1 MVGPELITYHHRSER
16 LGFEK
21 GKLATNARPRG
32 KAPRMVGIGMS
43 VRNCLAAADIEW
55 TYYWK
60 TQRCKLVKWCQSSNW
75 NQPMGCINISNGL
88 KIWMIG
94 LFNPFSTPMNPNESF
109 GLCEI
114 WHGYG
119 YFNQCWRR
127 SPLVRIGLGWS
138 SMDHQIHHP
147 YLDRLC
153 AASQEL
159 ERKLLSP
166 IILHSL
172 QCFIVLRNLI
182 QIPLLRYEQRKVP
195 AEVLRVG
202 VQGTRDDVDPQGSTS
217 KMAITSRGDNRSLV
231 DTYLNLTASKPAA
244 LTTRNNLK
252 QMDEKWAWCW
262 LKHMIH
268 DCN

>member
-1 MVGPELITYHHRSER
+1 MGPELITYHHRSKK

-32 KAPRMVGIGMS
+32 KAPGMVGIGMS
-43 VRNCLAAADIEW
+43 VRNCLATAHIAEW

-109 GLCEI
+109 GFAVC
-114 WHGYG
+114 
-119 YFNQCWRR
+119 YFDMAISMLALLASGENR
-127 SPLVRIGLGWS
+127 SGLKLNGS
-138 SMDHQIHHP
+138 PNSPPQ
-147 YLDRLC
+147 YLDWGRE
-153 AASQEL
+153 EL

-172 QCFIVLRNLI
+172 QCFMVLRNLK
-182 QIPLLRYEQRKVP
+182 QI
-195 AEVLRVG
+195 
-202 VQGTRDDVDPQGSTS
+202 
-217 KMAITSRGDNRSLV
+217 
-231 DTYLNLTASKPAA
+231 
-244 LTTRNNLK
+244 
-252 QMDEKWAWCW
+252 C
-262 LKHMIH
+262 
-268 DCN
+268 

>member
-1 MVGPELITYHHRSER
+1 MLAPLASGENRS
-16 LGFEK
+16 
-21 GKLATNARPRG
+21 
-32 KAPRMVGIGMS
+32 
-43 VRNCLAAADIEW
+43 
-55 TYYWK
+55 
-60 TQRCKLVKWCQSSNW
+60 
-75 NQPMGCINISNGL
+75 GL
-88 KIWMIG
+88 KLNG
-94 LFNPFSTPMNPNESF
+94 SPN
-109 GLCEI
+109 
-114 WHGYG
+114 
-119 YFNQCWRR
+119 
-127 SPLVRIGLGWS
+127 SPP
-138 SMDHQIHHP
+138 Q

-252 QMDEKWAWCW
+252 QMDEK
-262 LKHMIH
+262 
-268 DCN
+268 